1 LGKKYNMEEEL
12 KKALEIIKE
21 YKDRSNND
29 LLYAMEKIKLDFDH
43 TKNTI
48 FDLTKHMDDLEYT
61 FNLLL
66 KEYQRRTKT

>member
-1 LGKKYNMEEEL
+1 MEEDL

-29 LLYAMEKIKLDFDH
+29 LLFAMEKIKLDFDH
-43 TKNTI
+43 TKKTI
-48 FDLTKHMDDLEYT
+48 LDLTVHMDDLEHT

-66 KEYQRRTKT
+66 KEYQIRNKS